1 MARVDE
7 KRISSGFR
15 WRVRILPFSLLL
27 PLLSLLLWVGL
38 VAVPVTAT
46 YLDIRGSAGYS
57 PSFRSYAE
65 DLDRGLPVVP
75 LRYAAQNAV
84 AKHTGLME
92 GLNAEGFWVEILI
105 DRCSPAWPM
114 YWLPEGVE
122 LTSWRAIT
130 YPIWCLPFWALAG
143 LGLDRLLSRRRV
155 RWPMITLGTVLSVV
169 SLATGIGLY
178 FSRDVDSPDDV
189 HHFVW
194 GLVVWGVLF
203 LSFPVAG
210 VLYPRRNRRLRA
222 KSSAIAAIPSPGV
235 DQTYLSG

>member
-1 MARVDE
+1 MDE
-7 KRISSGFR
+7 KQISSGSR

-46 YLDIRGSAGYS
+46 YLDIRGSASYS

-65 DLDRGLPVVP
+65 DLDQGLRAIPH
-75 LRYAAQNAV
+75 RYAAQNAV

-92 GLNAEGFWVEILI
+92 GLNGEGFWVKILI

-114 YWLPEGVE
+114 SWLPEGVE

-155 RWPMITLGTVLSVV
+155 RWPMITLGTVFSVI
-169 SLATGIGLY
+169 SLATGIGL
-178 FSRDVDSPDDV
+178 FFGGDVDAPDDV
-189 HHFVW
+189 YHFVW
-194 GLVVWGVLF
+194 GLIMWGILF
-203 LSFPVAG
+203 LSFPVVG
-210 VLYPRRNRRLRA
+210 FLYRRRNRRVRA
-222 KSSAIAAIPSPGV
+222 ESSAMTAIASPGV